1 MSKLFA
7 PIRDQFEQCKN
18 VFVQYKIFVPILLAL
33 VISAM
38 SLSFV
43 FGRTI
48 TNLQNKVEKVENNY
62 ILLQDIKKA
71 VDSLLI
77 KD

>member
-1 MSKLFA
+1 MNKE
-7 PIRDQFEQCKN
+7 FEKCKN
-18 VFVQYKIFVPILLAL
+18 IFVQYKIFVPILLAL
-33 VISAM
+33 LISAM

-43 FGRTI
+43 FGKNI
-48 TNLQNKVEKVENNY
+48 TNLQNKIEQVENSY
-62 ILLQDIKKA
+62 IILQDIKKA